1 MVWAY
6 AKLKSTCMKRI
17 AIVGAGQ
24 AGLQLG
30 FELLH
35 RGLAV
40 TLYADKDA
48 DAVRNSAPPPVPI
61 QFAPSLH
68 YEAELGLNFWSA
80 YPATHIEGVRFDL
93 YGPDGSKVFTIQS
106 ALQVKGQTVDLRL
119 KFSVW
124 LDEFTRRGGNLVIRE
139 ADVAV
144 LEEAARTHDAVF
156 VATGKGELARLFEKD
171 AGKCLFDKPQRN
183 IALFYARD
191 CRLNYQDNAASGGSF
206 NIMQGL
212 GELLMS
218 PFLSKDKEKI
228 FYVLLEAIPGSALD
242 LLDKNGNA
250 EAQYGKVKQFLAH
263 HFPPLFA
270 MIEDSTLVNNEW
282 LCASIIPCVK
292 KPVGTLP
299 SGKVVMAIG
308 DLLILN
314 DPLMAQ
320 GLNGASKMARYLGE
334 KIADSENE
342 AFTAGWIDR
351 VFEGYWQTAQYNNLL
366 TASMLQG
373 PALHQQQLLFAASQ
387 NASIAEALVNGIG
400 NAHTMWPWFGDA
412 AEAGKFMREKG
423 FVTTAG

>member
-1 MVWAY
+1 
-6 AKLKSTCMKRI
+6 MKKI

-35 RGLAV
+35 RGFAV
-40 TLYADKDA
+40 TLYTDKDA
-48 DAVRNSAPPPVPI
+48 HAVLNSAPPPVPI

-68 YEAELGLNFWSA
+68 YEAELGLDFWSA

-93 YGPDGSKVFTIQS
+93 YAPDGNKVFTIQS
-106 ALQVKGQTVDLRL
+106 ALQCKGQTVDLRL

-124 LDEFTRRGGNLVIRE
+124 LGEFTRRGGNLVIGE
-139 ADVAV
+139 ADIAV
-144 LEEAARTHDAVF
+144 LEEAAQTHDAVF
-156 VATGKGELARLFEKD
+156 VATGKGALARLFEKD
-171 AGKCLFDKPQRN
+171 AGKCIFDKPQRN
-183 IALFYARD
+183 VALFYARD
-191 CRLNYQDNAASGGSF
+191 CQLNYRDNAASGGSF
-206 NIMQGL
+206 NIMQGM

-218 PFLSKDKEKI
+218 PFLSKDKERI
-228 FYVLLEAIPGSALD
+228 YYVLVEAIPGSALD
-242 LLDKNGNA
+242 RLDKTAGA
-250 EAQYGKVKQFLAH
+250 EAQFGELKQFLAS

-270 MIEDSTLVNNEW
+270 MIKDATLVNNEW
-282 LCASIIPCVK
+282 LSASITPAVK

-334 KIADSENE
+334 KIAESENE
-342 AFTAGWIDR
+342 AFTAGWINR
-351 VFEGYWQTAQYNNLL
+351 VFDGYWQTAQYNNLL
-366 TASMLQG
+366 TAAMLG
-373 PALHQQQLLFAASQ
+373 EPALHQQQLLFAASQ
-387 NASIAEALVNGIG
+387 NAPIAEALVNGIG
-400 NAHTMWPWFGDA
+400 NAYTMWPWFGDA

-423 FVTTAG
+423 FAMA